1 VEGEKFQG
9 HRHDWEHIVLWIKGD
24 QSGNEPVTD
33 RYVFTSAHG
42 SYSRQ
47 RGDNVRWH
55 TGSDG
60 KATHPKV
67 VYHKD
72 GASTHAFR
80 FANAADDAIENDTRQ
95 WFFGDLISH
104 YGFPSTGLRDKLYNN
119 DFGSASMAIRDN
131 GGSFVSN
138 IEKTR
143 LKSLNCPVGYVHQ
156 IASKQSLRNF
166 QSSSIEYISPIRR

>member
-1 VEGEKFQG
+1 MWV
-9 HRHDWEHIVLWIKGD
+9 KGD

-42 SYSRQ
+42 SYSRL

-72 GASTHAFR
+72 SASTHAFR
-80 FANAADDAIENDTRQ
+80 FANSADDAIENDTRQ
-95 WFFGDLISH
+95 WFFGDLVSH
-104 YGFPSTGLRDKLYNN
+104 YGFPSVALRDKLYNH
-119 DFGSASMAIRDN
+119 DFEHASMAIRDN
-131 GGSFVSN
+131 GGAFVSN

-143 LKSLNCPVGYVHQ
+143 PKTLNCAIGYV
-156 IASKQSLRNF
+156 
-166 QSSSIEYISPIRR
+166 